1 MKRAILL
8 TVLGLMLSIA
18 PLKAEDASPK
28 EPKPVIQMAILL
40 DTSGS
45 MGGLINQART
55 QLWQIVNTFI
65 SARHNGVR
73 PDLQVALYHYGTPSL
88 GADNGFVRCLVPLTD
103 DLDKISEELFKLTT
117 NGGDEYC
124 GTVIQ
129 HAVKDLKW
137 SEAKNAYKVIYIA
150 GNEPFTQGPV
160 NYRDSCKEAVTKGI
174 IVNTI
179 HCGTEQAGEKGEW
192 HLGAQIADGQY
203 LNINHNRQIAQI
215 KAPQDA
221 EIAKLSG
228 ELNSTYV
235 GFGARGKAMEKRQAA
250 QDLNAQKAGAASFAA
265 RQTAKSSGFYRNDAW
280 DLVDA
285 VNNEKVALKDV
296 EKEELPKEMQEMTL
310 EQREAYVAEQ
320 TKKREAIREKLNNLA
335 AERTKYVAA
344 ERKKQAEAKPAAAA
358 LDEAVTKS
366 AREQAQRA
374 GYAF

>member
-1 MKRAILL
+1 MRRAILL
-8 TVLGLMLSIA
+8 TVLGLLFSIV
-18 PLKAEDASPK
+18 PLRAEESSAK

-45 MGGLINQART
+45 MQGLINQART

-65 SARHNGVR
+65 SARHEGVR

-88 GADNGFVRCLVPLTD
+88 GSDNGYVRCLVPLTD

-129 HAVKDLKW
+129 HAVRGLKW

-160 NYRDSCKEAVTKGI
+160 NYRDSCKEAVSKGI
-174 IVNTI
+174 VVNTI
-179 HCGTEQAGEKGEW
+179 HCGSQQAGENGQW
-192 HLGAQIADGQY
+192 HLGAQVADGKF
-203 LNINHNRQIAQI
+203 LNIDHNREVVQIN
-215 KAPQDA
+215 APQDA

-228 ELNSTYV
+228 ELNGTYV
-235 GFGARGKAMEKRQAA
+235 GFGAEGEKAKERQIA
-250 QDLNAQKAGAASFAA
+250 QDLNAQNAGASAFAS
-265 RQTAKSSGFYRNDAW
+265 RQMAKSSGFYRNDKW

-285 VNNEKVALKDV
+285 LNNKKVELKDV
-296 EKEELPKEMQEMTL
+296 KEEDLPEEMRKMTL
-310 EQREAYVAEQ
+310 EEREAHVAEQSKRRAEIQSKLKELSDARSKYVAE
-320 TKKREAIREKLNNLA
+320 
-335 AERTKYVAA
+335 
-344 ERKKQAEAKPAAAA
+344 ERKKQAEAKPAATA
-358 LDEAVTKS
+358 LDEAVIKS
-366 AREQAQRA
+366 AREQAVKA